1 LFRETKVFS
10 FPLSLPSV
18 EDFVAATVFVT
29 ALAALFVMAV
39 ATLKPFLPSKTV
51 EAPIAPSKDA
61 PTVKVYV
68 YNHTG
73 RLYAVEYAGDNPEA
87 FRRALGVPGTL
98 AAVFTVYP
106 GGYNCTRY
114 THAPVRIGPDPY
126 TGLWCPAPF
135 DVNSANVNSNCVPVG
150 LTSRGR
156 WLLVQYSCPGMP

>member
-1 LFRETKVFS
+1 
-10 FPLSLPSV
+10 V
-18 EDFVAATVFVT
+18 EDFIAAAVFVT
-29 ALAALFVMAV
+29 ALAALFVMAGI
-39 ATLKPFLPSKTV
+39 TLKPFLPSKIV

-61 PTVKVYV
+61 PTIKVYV

-87 FRRALGVPGTL
+87 FRRAVGVPGDL
-98 AAVFTVYP
+98 VAVFTVYP

-114 THAPVRIGPDPY
+114 TRAPVRIGPDPY
-126 TGLWCPAPF
+126 TGLWCPSPF
-135 DVNSANVNSNCVPVG
+135 DTKVENGCIPVG

>member
-1 LFRETKVFS
+1 
-10 FPLSLPSV
+10 V
-18 EDFVAATVFVT
+18 EDFVSAAVFAT
-29 ALAALFVMAV
+29 ALAALFVMAG
-39 ATLKPFLPSKTV
+39 AAFKPFLPSKLV
-51 EAPIAPSKDA
+51 EVPAAPSKDA

-73 RLYAVEYAGDNPEA
+73 RLYAVEYAGSDVEA
-87 FRRALGVPGTL
+87 FRRAAGVPGTL

-126 TGLWCPAPF
+126 TGLWCPPPF
-135 DVNSANVNSNCVPVG
+135 DVDSANLNSNCVPVG

-156 WLLVQYSCPGMP
+156 WLLVQYSCPGTP

>member
-1 LFRETKVFS
+1 
-10 FPLSLPSV
+10 V
-18 EDFVAATVFVT
+18 EDFVSAAVFAT
-29 ALAALFVMAV
+29 ALAALFVMAG
-39 ATLKPFLPSKTV
+39 AALKPFLPLKLV
-51 EAPIAPSKDA
+51 EVPAAPSKDA

-73 RLYAVEYAGDNPEA
+73 RLYAVEYAGADPEA
-87 FRRALGVPGTL
+87 FRRAAGVPGTL

-114 THAPVRIGPDPY
+114 TNAPVRIGPDPY

-135 DVNSANVNSNCVPVG
+135 DVNRTNVNSNCVPVG

-156 WLLVQYSCPGMP
+156 WLLVQYSCPGTP

>member
-1 LFRETKVFS
+1 
-10 FPLSLPSV
+10 V
-18 EDFVAATVFVT
+18 EDFVAATVFAT
-29 ALAALFVMAV
+29 ALAALFVMTA
-39 ATLKPFLPSKTV
+39 ATLKPFLPSKIV
-51 EAPIAPSKDA
+51 EAPTAPSKDA
-61 PTVKVYV
+61 PTIKVYV

-98 AAVFTVYP
+98 VAVFTVYP

-114 THAPVRIGPDPY
+114 TRAPVRIGPDPY
-126 TGLWCPAPF
+126 TGLWCPPPF
-135 DVNSANVNSNCVPVG
+135 DAKVEKGCVPVG

>member
-1 LFRETKVFS
+1 M
-10 FPLSLPSV
+10 
-18 EDFVAATVFVT
+18 EDFIAAAVFAT

-39 ATLKPFLPSKTV
+39 ATLKPFLPSKIV
-51 EAPIAPSKDA
+51 EAPAAPGKDA
-61 PTVKVYV
+61 PTIRVYV

-98 AAVFTVYP
+98 VAVFTVYP

-114 THAPVRIGPDPY
+114 TRAPVRIGPDPY
-126 TGLWCPAPF
+126 TGLWCPLPF
-135 DVNSANVNSNCVPVG
+135 DTKVEENCVPVG

-156 WLLVQYSCPGMP
+156 WLLVQYSCPGTP